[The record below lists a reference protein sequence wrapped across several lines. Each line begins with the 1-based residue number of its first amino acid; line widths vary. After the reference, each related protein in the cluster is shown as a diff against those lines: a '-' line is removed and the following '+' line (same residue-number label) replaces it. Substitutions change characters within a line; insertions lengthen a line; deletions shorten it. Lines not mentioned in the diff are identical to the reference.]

1 VHFFLLIAVSFLGLY
16 RVLTKTSLHEKELDV
31 RIRMQIRILP
41 SSRKNSKEN
50 KGYNP
55 AVLSS
60 VADPGSGI

>member
-1 VHFFLLIAVSFLGLY
+1 LIAVSFLGLY
-16 RVLTKTSLHEKELDV
+16 RVLTKISLNEKELDV

-50 KGYNP
+50 KGYIS